1 MVAIMT
7 KSHNKIVFFENKV
20 NVTGITVTF
29 RFTVAALEH
38 ALTYFYA
45 KSLLPFMLL
54 H

>member
-1 MVAIMT
+1 MVAIMI
-7 KSHNKIVFFENKV
+7 KFHNKIIFFETKV
-20 NVTGITVTF
+20 NLTGIIVTL
-29 RFTVAALEH
+29 VAALEH